1 MILVLVGMMGSGK
14 TTVAAII
21 GERAGCRVVDIDAEI
36 EANLGVSIARIFSEQ
51 GEASFRSLEE
61 AKLAEVLTG
70 ARDGVDLVVSTGG
83 GAVVSAANRAL
94 LRSLPGGAS
103 GGRVVW
109 LEAPVDELIERTV
122 GGGRPML
129 DGGDG
134 GARRSTLQAIFDS
147 RAHWYAE
154 CSTDTVQTGGRS
166 AAEVAEA
173 VMAVTGLGHRSEAA
187 GA

>member
-14 TTVAAII
+14 TTVASII

-83 GAVVSAANRAL
+83 GAVVSAASRAL
-94 LRSLPGGAS
+94 LRSLPGG
-103 GGRVVW
+103 RVVW
-109 LEAPVDELIERTV
+109 LATPVDELIERTV

-129 DGGDG
+129 DGGDSES
-134 GARRSTLQAIFDS
+134 RRSTLQAIFDS
-147 RAHWYAE
+147 RAPWYAD